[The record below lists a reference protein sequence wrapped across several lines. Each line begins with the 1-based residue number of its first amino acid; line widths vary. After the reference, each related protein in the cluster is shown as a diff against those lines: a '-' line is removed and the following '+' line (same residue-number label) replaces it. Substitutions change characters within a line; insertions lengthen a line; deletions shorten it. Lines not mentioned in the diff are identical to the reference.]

1 MLIFSLAVPRPAS
14 RGSIP
19 GTAGFFRRIGLAL
32 EGTGN
37 AQLLAPATGVDE
49 GEMSGLPPPRFGAM
63 IFSTRYEGQT
73 DADVL
78 ARAVAAAEA
87 AERVGFDDV
96 WVTEHHFGDFGVNPS
111 ALTLAAFLLGRTER
125 LRVGTAVTLLPLH
138 SPVHVAEQAALLD
151 HVSGGRFDLGVGRA
165 GPVVDY
171 EVIGRGIEYWQDGLP
186 EAIDLM
192 LSAWDGKTAADSA
205 LYRFREVRPRPRPL
219 TQPHVPTLL
228 AANSSSSVGTAAARG
243 LPMLFMFTKS
253 HREIAA
259 MVAQHAEST
268 VSHGHPVQHDHGYT
282 ALTQVVDTP
291 GAAEEMVRRLFADIG
306 KPNHTPLY
314 IVDQPHLAKVDSDEF
329 RDSLVRRMLAE
340 HPIGTAQT
348 CVQRLVQGIRDSGCR
363 RVLCHVEVSADHDG
377 TLASI
382 ERLGRE
388 VLPEVRGA
396 FAEKR
401 CPEEKLG

>member
-1 MLIFSLAVPRPAS
+1 
-14 RGSIP
+14 
-19 GTAGFFRRIGLAL
+19 
-32 EGTGN
+32 
-37 AQLLAPATGVDE
+37 
-49 GEMSGLPPPRFGAM
+49 MSGLPAPRFGAM

-78 ARAVAAAEA
+78 ARAVAAAQA
-87 AERVGFDDV
+87 AEVAGFDDV

-111 ALTLAAFLLGRTER
+111 ALTLAAFLLGRTNR
-125 LRVGTAVTLLPLH
+125 VRVGTAVTLLPLH

-171 EVIGRGIEYWQDGLP
+171 EVIGRGIEYWHDGLP

-192 LSAWDGKTAADSA
+192 LSTWDGKAAADSA

-228 AANSSSSVGTAAARG
+228 AANSSSSVDTAAAKG

-253 HREIAA
+253 NHEIAA
-259 MVAQHAEST
+259 MVARHAEMT
-268 VSHGHPVQHDHGYT
+268 VSHGHSVRQDHGYT

-291 GAAEEMVRRLFADIG
+291 AAAEDMVRRLFADVG
-306 KPNHTPLY
+306 KPDRTPLY

-329 RDSLVRRMLAE
+329 RDGLVRRILAD
-340 HPIGTAQT
+340 HPIGTPKT
-348 CVQRLVQGIRDSGCR
+348 CIQRLVQGIRDSGCR

-377 TLASI
+377 TLTSI
-382 ERLGRE
+382 ERLGRD
-388 VLPEVRGA
+388 VLPEVRDA
-396 FAEKR
+396 FTETPCPKR
-401 CPEEKLG
+401 ELR